1 MEMGPLMTLLSSAT
15 GAVLASGV
23 VACAALSARLVVW
36 MDPAR
41 LRVWLPW
48 MQAIVAGLLL
58 GDALLHML
66 PEAME
71 RGISAGWMG
80 ECLALGTVGLLSV
93 ECIVRA
99 MNPTPSTAAFA
110 RMDVVADFLH
120 HLVDGIVIGASFMM
134 GPALGIVVA
143 LAIMAHE
150 IPREAGNAGV
160 LVAGGYAPASAFGL
174 SIATTVAIPLGAVGM
189 VAIGHAPIFIGT
201 SLALAAGSTIY
212 LAIGDVLPSLWLGL
226 GSRNRF
232 TPALGVAAGLLFMW
246 AAALFDHS
254 L

>member
-1 MEMGPLMTLLSSAT
+1 MTQLSSAT
-15 GAVLASGV
+15 DAVLASGV

-36 MDPAR
+36 VPAAR

-71 RGISAGWMG
+71 RGISAGLMG
-80 ECLALGTVGLLSV
+80 ECLALGTVGLLSI

-99 MNPTPSTAAFA
+99 VNPTSSTAAFA
-110 RMDVVADFLH
+110 KMDVVADFLH
-120 HLVDGIVIGASFMM
+120 HLVDGIVIGASFMA
-134 GPALGIVVA
+134 GPALGFVVA

-160 LVAGGYAPASAFGL
+160 LVAGGYAPTRAFGL
-174 SIATTVAIPLGAVGM
+174 SIATTVAIPLGAVGI
-189 VAIGHAPIFIGT
+189 VAIGHAPVFIGT
-201 SLALAAGSTIY
+201 SLAIAAGSTIY
-212 LAIGDVLPSLWLGL
+212 LAIGDVLPGLWLSL
-226 GSRNRF
+226 GARNRF
-232 TPALGVAAGLLFMW
+232 TPVLGVVAGLLFMW
-246 AAALFDHS
+246 AAALFDHG

>member
-1 MEMGPLMTLLSSAT
+1 MTLLSSAT
-15 GAVLASGV
+15 GAVLASGG
-23 VACAALSARLVVW
+23 VASAALSARLVVW
-36 MDPAR
+36 MHGAR

-48 MQAIVAGLLL
+48 MQATVAGLLL

-71 RGISAGWMG
+71 RGISAGRMG
-80 ECLALGTVGLLSV
+80 ACLALGTVGLLGV
-93 ECIVRA
+93 ECLVRA
-99 MNPTPSTAAFA
+99 MNPTSSTAAFA
-110 RMDVVADFLH
+110 KMDVVADVLH

-134 GPALGIVVA
+134 GQALGIVVA
-143 LAIMAHE
+143 LAIAAHE
-150 IPREAGNAGV
+150 IPREAGNASV
-160 LVAGGYAPASAFGL
+160 LVAGGYAPTRAFGM

-189 VAIGHAPIFIGT
+189 LAMGHAPIFIGT

-212 LAIGDVLPSLWLGL
+212 LAIGDVLPSLWLSL

-232 TPALGVAAGLLFMW
+232 TPVLGVAGGLLFMW
-246 AAALFDHS
+246 AAALFEHG

>member
-1 MEMGPLMTLLSSAT
+1 MTQLSSAI

-23 VACAALSARLVVW
+23 VASAALSARLVVW
-36 MDPAR
+36 MSAAR
-41 LRVWLPW
+41 LRVLLPW
-48 MQAIVAGLLL
+48 MQATVAGLLL

-71 RGISAGWMG
+71 RGMTPGWMG
-80 ECLALGTVGLLSV
+80 ECLALGAVGLLGM

-99 MNPTPSTAAFA
+99 KNPTSSTAAFA

-134 GPALGIVVA
+134 GPALGTVVA

-160 LVAGGYAPASAFGL
+160 LVAGGYAPTRAFGL

-189 VAIGHAPIFIGT
+189 VAIRHAPVFIGT
-201 SLALAAGSTIY
+201 SLAIAAGSTIY
-212 LAIGDVLPSLWLGL
+212 LAIGDVLPGLWLSL
-226 GSRNRF
+226 GARNRF
-232 TPALGVAAGLLFMW
+232 TPVLGVAAGLLFMW
-246 AAALFDHS
+246 AAALFDHG